1 MKLYENGA
9 YLINGNEVV
18 INSAE
23 ALDAVKSKTGKDV
36 TAEEAKK
43 NTIAYGIL
51 ESHNTSGNMDKLQIK
66 FDKLT
71 SHDITFVGIIQTARA
86 SGLEKFPIPYV
97 LTNCHNSLCAVGG
110 TINEDDHMFG
120 LTCAKKY
127 GGMYVP
133 PHQAVIHQFAREML
147 AGGGKM
153 ILGSDSHTRYGAL
166 GTMAVGEGGPELVKQ
181 LCNKTYDIDMPGVVG
196 IYLTGSPIVGV
207 GPQDVALAIFGEVF
221 GNGFVKNKVMEF
233 VGPGVSNLSADFRIG
248 VDVMTTETTCLSSIW
263 RTDDKIKEFYEIHG
277 REEEYKE
284 LNPGEVAYYDSFIE
298 IDLSQIRPMIAM
310 PFHPSNTYTIDE
322 LNANLLD
329 ILDDCEKRAE
339 VSFDGKVKL
348 DLKSKVRNG
357 KLYVDQGIIAGCAGG
372 GFENICDAADI
383 LKGTSIG
390 ADEFTLSV
398 YPASTPIYMELVKN
412 GAVANLMATGAIVKT
427 AFCGP
432 CFGAGDT
439 PANNAFSI
447 RHSTRNFPNREGS
460 KVQNGQVSSVAL
472 MDARSIAATA
482 ANKGYL
488 TAATD
493 VDVNYTKP
501 KYFFDKT
508 IYENR
513 VFDSKGVADPSVE
526 IQFGPNIKDWPA
538 MSELPENMV
547 LKVVS
552 EIHDPVTTTD
562 ELIPSGETSSFRSNP
577 LGLAEFA
584 LSRKDPMYV
593 GRAKEIQKA
602 QKAVEEGKCPVEA
615 VEELKAVMDTIH
627 TKYPEVGKGN
637 VGFGSTIFAVKP
649 GDGSAREQ
657 AASCQKVLGGW
668 ANIAN
673 EYATKRYRSNLI
685 NWGMLPFIID
695 EGELP
700 FENLDYLFIPGIRDA
715 IKDQKT
721 EFEAYTIKDGEMKPF
736 TLKMGALT
744 PDEKD
749 IILKGCL
756 INYYRG

>member
-1 MKLYENGA
+1 
-9 YLINGNEVV
+9 
-18 INSAE
+18 
-23 ALDAVKSKTGKDV
+23 
-36 TAEEAKK
+36 
-43 NTIAYGIL
+43 
-51 ESHNTSGNMDKLQIK
+51 
-66 FDKLT
+66 
-71 SHDITFVGIIQTARA
+71 
-86 SGLEKFPIPYV
+86 
-97 LTNCHNSLCAVGG
+97 
-110 TINEDDHMFG
+110 
-120 LTCAKKY
+120 
-127 GGMYVP
+127 
-133 PHQAVIHQFAREML
+133 
-147 AGGGKM
+147 M

-181 LCNKTYDIDMPGVVG
+181 LLNKTYDIDYPGVVG
-196 IYLTGSPIVGV
+196 IYLTGEPMKGV
-207 GPQDVALAIFGEVF
+207 GPQDVALAIIGEVF
-221 GNGFVKNKVMEF
+221 DNGFVKNKVMEF
-233 VGPGVSNLSADFRIG
+233 VGPGVSNLSVDFRIG
-248 VDVMTTETTCLSSIW
+248 VDVMTTETTCLTSIW
-263 RTDDKIKEFYEIHG
+263 RTDDKVREFYEIHG

-284 LNPGEVAYYDSFIE
+284 LNPGDVAFYDSFIE
-298 IDLSQIRPMIAM
+298 IDLSQIKPMIAM
-310 PFHPSNTYTIDE
+310 PFHPSNTYTIEE
-322 LNANLLD
+322 LNANLMD
-329 ILDDCEKRAE
+329 ILDDCEKRAA

-357 KLYVDQGIIAGCAGG
+357 RLYVDQGIIAGCAGG

-383 LKGTSIG
+383 LKGASIG

-412 GAVANLMATGAIVKT
+412 GAIANLMATGAIVKT

-460 KVQNGQVSSVAL
+460 KIQNGQISSVAL

-493 VDVNYTKP
+493 VDVTFTKP

-513 VFDSKGVADPSVE
+513 VFDSKGVADPEVE
-526 IQFGPNIKDWPA
+526 IHFGPNIKDWPA
-538 MSELPENMV
+538 MSALPENMV

-577 LGLAEFA
+577 LGLAEFT
-584 LSRKDPMYV
+584 LSRKDPEYV

-602 QKAVEEGKCPVEA
+602 QKAIEAGQCAGEA
-615 VEELKAVMDTIH
+615 VPEVRGVMDIIKQQFPH
-627 TKYPEVGKGN
+627 VCHDN
-637 VGFGSTIFAVKP
+637 IGFGSTIFAVKP

-695 EGELP
+695 EGDLP
-700 FENLDYLFIPGIRDA
+700 FTNLDYLFLPGIREA
-715 IKDQKT
+715 IAEGKT
-721 EFEAYTIKDGEMKPF
+721 EFEAYVEKDGALKPF
-736 TLKMGALT
+736 TLKMGTLT